1 MAELCLRSIAQEEG
15 CPGRVPHSAAAQR
28 THSSAPP
35 HPAPWSASCG
45 PLRGP
50 PWPASSRGSSWDG
63 SGQGSAP
70 LGEQPGHRS
79 RALHCLPGRCSGLGS
94 FKENYVFPFGCAGSS
109 LLQGSLLWQSRGS
122 GAHQP
127 QLSWFPGS
135 RAQARGL
142 SCSAV
147 CGIFPDQGWNPCLLH
162 CQAASSALG
171 HPEALFLR
179 FSVHIFTLPEAYT
192 LKPCAPPTAAPSKA
206 GCLIRSSSD
215 PWLGGL
221 TAP

>member
-35 HPAPWSASCG
+35 TLHRGRRPAALSEAHPGLPAPVAAPG
-45 PLRGP
+45 TAPARDLL
-50 PWPASSRGSSWDG
+50 PW
-63 SGQGSAP
+63 
-70 LGEQPGHRS
+70 
-79 RALHCLPGRCSGLGS
+79 GRCSGLGS